1 MNFNLIL
8 SAIVSFVIVAAFMPL
23 LIPFLH
29 KLKFGQSILEDGPTW
44 HAKKQGTPT
53 MGGLGIILGFAVSG
67 LIFVHSLKGLAVM
80 AAAVLFGVIGF
91 VDDYIKVVKKHN
103 QGFTPKQKF
112 AAQIIVSLAFAL
124 YIYFVEGRSAA
135 LVPFAGIYL
144 NLGII
149 YIPFVM
155 FVLLAT
161 TNSVNLTDGLDGLAA
176 SVTTVAALF
185 FAVACAKRGEMD
197 CAAVMMAVV
206 GACVGFLIY
215 NFYPAKV
222 FMGDT
227 GSLFLGGALGCAAVS
242 AGLELFL
249 VIGGFVFL
257 AETMSDIIQVAVF
270 KRTGKRVFKM
280 APIHHHFEMC
290 GWKEPKI
297 VFVFSAVTALL
308 CAAAYLGLPG

>member
-1 MNFNLIL
+1 MMVSAYLSLI
-8 SAIVSFVIVAAFMPL
+8 ISFVITAVFMPL
-23 LIPFLH
+23 LIPFLR
-29 KLKFGQSILEDGPTW
+29 KLKFGQSILEDGPNW

-53 MGGLGIILGFAVSG
+53 MGGLGMILGVVCAS
-67 LIFVHSLKGLAVM
+67 LIFAHSFTGMAVTVC
-80 AAAVLFGVIGF
+80 AVLFGLVGF

-103 QGFTPKQKF
+103 QGFTPIQKF
-112 AAQIIVSLAFAL
+112 SAQMAVSLAFAL
-124 YIYFVEGRSAA
+124 YIFFVEGKSAT
-135 LVPFAGIYL
+135 LIPFGSEL
-144 NLGII
+144 DLGWL

-161 TNSVNLTDGLDGLAA
+161 SNSVNLTDGLDGLAA

-185 FAVACAKRGEMD
+185 FTVACAQWGEAD
-197 CAAVMMAVV
+197 VSAVMAAVV

-227 GSLFLGGALGCAAVS
+227 GSLFLGGALGAAAIA

-249 VIGGFVFL
+249 IIGGFVFL
-257 AETMSDIIQVAVF
+257 FETLSVIIQVTYF
-270 KRTGKRVFKM
+270 KKTGKRVFKM
-280 APIHHHFEMC
+280 TPIHHHFEMC

-297 VFVFSAVTALL
+297 VFVFSAVTLVL
-308 CAAAYLGLPG
+308 CVICYFGL